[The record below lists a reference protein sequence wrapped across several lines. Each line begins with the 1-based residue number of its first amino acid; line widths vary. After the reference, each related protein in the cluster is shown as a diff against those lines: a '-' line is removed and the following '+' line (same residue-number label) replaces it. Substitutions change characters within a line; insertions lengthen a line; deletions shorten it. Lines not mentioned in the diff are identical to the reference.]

1 MMALNIPWWG
11 KIGAKLVLSRLPFG
25 YTFWQRLGLFRHGD
39 MDTSEYA
46 IRIFHSHVERSGLK
60 NHLSGKTV
68 LELGPGDSI
77 SSAIIA
83 AAYGARAIIVDAGRF
98 VRNETA
104 PYLDLERALAE
115 KGLLHTDLSGCRD
128 IEEILDRCGAKYL
141 TDGLES
147 LKKIENKSVDMIF
160 SQAVLEHVRRHEF
173 LETIQECRR
182 ILRPGGICSHQV
194 DLRDHLGGGLNN
206 LRFSEK
212 IWESAL
218 FTKSGFYTNRIQYSQ
233 MLNIFMQAGFQA
245 QVTEVRRWE
254 TLPTR
259 RNKLSKEYRLLPDEE
274 LCISGFDVLFR

>member
-1 MMALNIPWWG
+1 MMALSIPWWG

-25 YTFWQRLGLFRHGD
+25 YTFWQRIGLFRHGD

-46 IRIFHSHVERSGLK
+46 IRVFHSHVERSGLK
-60 NHLSGKTV
+60 NHLFGKTV
-68 LELGPGDSI
+68 LELGPGDSV

-104 PYLDLERALAE
+104 PYLDLEHALAE

-128 IEEILDRCGAKYL
+128 IEEILNSCGAKYL
-141 TDGLES
+141 TGGLES
-147 LKKIENKSVDMIF
+147 LKKIEDDSVDMIF

-194 DLRDHLGGGLNN
+194 DLRDHLGCGLNN
-206 LRFSEK
+206 LRFSEGV
-212 IWESAL
+212 WESEFFA
-218 FTKSGFYTNRIQYSQ
+218 KSGFYTNRIQYSQ
-233 MLNIFMQAGFQA
+233 MLAMFSQIGFQV
-245 QVTEVRRWE
+245 QVTDVRRWE
-254 TLPTR
+254 TLPIR
-259 RNKLSKEYRLLPDEE
+259 RKNLSKEYRLLPEEE
-274 LCISGFDVLFR
+274 LCISGFDVLLR